1 MKAYVQHRY
10 GPPDRLELTDVP
22 APVPAAGEVLVRVRA
37 TSVNPYDWHL
47 LRGEPR
53 VARLMPGLVGLRAP
67 KFPVPG
73 CDLAGQVEATGQG
86 VTQFRP
92 GDDVFALVTHGCY
105 AEYVTVPETLL
116 ARMPGSLSFEQ
127 AAAVPMAA
135 LTALIG
141 LRDTGRV
148 ESGQQVLVNGAS
160 GGVGTFAV
168 QLALAFGARADAV
181 CRAANAGLVRS
192 LGADEVI
199 DRGSADFTRCGKR
212 YDLLLDI
219 GGSRQ
224 VPACRRVLTPAG
236 TMVLIG
242 GRAGRWLQP
251 AGHVFAAMAMS
262 PLVRQRVALAQTV
275 IGPGRQEDL
284 RTLAKLA
291 DDGRLTP
298 VIGARYPFARLPQA
312 ITDQESGRI
321 PGKVVITL

>member
-1 MKAYVQHRY
+1 MKAYVQHRF
-10 GPPDRLELTDVP
+10 GAPDCLELTDVP
-22 APVPAAGEVLVRVRA
+22 TPVPAAGEVLVRVRA

-86 VTQFRP
+86 VSQFRP

-105 AEYVTVPETLL
+105 AEYVTVPETML

-168 QLALAFGARADAV
+168 QIARALGASVTGV
-181 CRAANAGLVRS
+181 CGPRNVGLVRS
-192 LGADEVI
+192 LGASTVI
-199 DRGSADFTRCGKR
+199 DYSTEDFTALSG
-212 YDLLLDI
+212 YDLVVDI
-219 GGSRQ
+219 AGTRS
-224 VPACRRVLTPAG
+224 AAAARRVLKRQG
-236 TMVLIG
+236 TYIAVG
-242 GRAGRWLQP
+242 GKAGRWVQP
-251 AGHVFAAMAMS
+251 AGHVFAALAIG
-262 PLVRQRVALAQTV
+262 PFVPQRMALADMVAHTDK
-275 IGPGRQEDL
+275 RDL
-284 RTLAKLA
+284 LAELAKMIEA
-291 DDGRLTP
+291 GQIRP
-298 VIGARYPFARLPQA
+298 VIDRRYTF
-312 ITDQESGRI
+312 DQIPEAVRYQEGGHA
-321 PGKVVITL
+321 PGKVVVSL